1 MTIKN
6 ENEAI
11 GNLLLELEETN
22 KIGMTPEEEGTYSIT
37 YSYGSYFSL
46 LCCNP

>member
-1 MTIKN
+1 MKN

-22 KIGMTPEEEGTYSIT
+22 KVGMASGDEGTYSIT
-37 YSYGSYFSL
+37 YSYGAAFTL
-46 LCCNP
+46 LCCYP

>member
-1 MTIKN
+1 MKN

-11 GNLLLELEETN
+11 GNLLLELEETE
-22 KIGMTPEEEGTYSIT
+22 KVSIVSKDEGTYSIT
-37 YSYGSYFSL
+37 YDYGAFITL